1 MSSWANRHIPRKR
14 DVTQIPEELRPVI
27 IPRIDHPAVVLSE
40 SFQQIEQTKQDAINE
55 IIYPQS
61 EWKPSYERVFS
72 GYQERT
78 SSVPKPSIAKE
89 LIHNEKTYVFVI
101 LRNIQQASDNDLWLS
116 AYHSVR
122 QFYTNPIVIID
133 DNSTINTVNGKLVNT
148 TIIQSEYNGA
158 GELLPYY
165 YFQKYKW
172 ADTMIFIHDSMVLH
186 RAFTDNELD
195 REVVFHWHFKET
207 NELTIKKTIALL
219 SSITRSS
226 EISELAL
233 SGSWIGCFGG
243 GIIIDAAV
251 MNILEEKYNISK
263 LVMFVRTR
271 KQREIIERILGILL
285 SYEKQVTS
293 NFGDIM
299 DYPQK
304 FETNT
309 LSVAIHNVSKAGYN
323 TAIIK
328 LWRGR

>member
-1 MSSWANRHIPRKR
+1 
-14 DVTQIPEELRPVI
+14 
-27 IPRIDHPAVVLSE
+27 
-40 SFQQIEQTKQDAINE
+40 
-55 IIYPQS
+55 
-61 EWKPSYERVFS
+61 
-72 GYQERT
+72 
-78 SSVPKPSIAKE
+78 
-89 LIHNEKTYVFVI
+89 
-101 LRNIQQASDNDLWLS
+101 
-116 AYHSVR
+116 
-122 QFYTNPIVIID
+122 
-133 DNSTINTVNGKLVNT
+133 VNGKLVNT

-186 RAFTDNELD
+186 RVFTDDELD

-251 MNILEEKYNISK
+251 MNMLEEKYNISK
-263 LVMFVRTR
+263 LIMFIRTR